1 VVSWGAF
8 FTILSIHPGLQAL
21 DVSFQIPGR
30 RVINLRDFVDLQV
43 IYIKGEKDFSHIQ
56 RFPLAGQRKV
66 EFRIDNNNYSKI
78 VFVVGGADRGGSYQL
93 DIKALL
99 ETTPPAL
106 ITNFQASDN
115 EDGRSTLSWTN
126 PSDSDLAEVI
136 VRRKTSSYPTS
147 HNDGDLVYQNTSPT
161 PGAAVTH
168 TDTGLTNSTTYY
180 YAVFSRDRV
189 GNWNDQVTEGKNADK
204 GTPQAP
210 IAPTA
215 HPWPM
220 FGYDPQHTGQ
230 SPFTGPK
237 TNYMNWHYQVSAR
250 YEPVIGIDGTI
261 YIAAQGKLHAIN
273 PDGTVKWIYDPS
285 PDVIVESPAIGP
297 DGTIY
302 APGSD
307 VPFSNGFLFAF
318 NPDGSL
324 KWKSRY
330 TNLYWQG
337 LLTIGNDGTI
347 YTAAGACGG
356 NREYYAISPDG
367 SLKWTFING
376 QGCTGV
382 AAPAVG
388 PDGTVYAPT
397 GGLAALSP
405 TDGQLKWRLSL
416 SCLCPPAIAPDGTI
430 YLNAGDLHAI
440 NPDGTTKWIVPGAG
454 YWNNWNQS
462 PAIGSDGTIYS
473 AGIGYRF
480 HAINPDGTTKWIK
493 EGLGP
498 EAHIALSSDGI
509 LYFSGFGYW
518 GAASTTNGEI
528 IWTFV
533 PPQAGYADAFAS
545 PAISAD
551 GTVYFSGASGLYA
564 FKDFTLPE
572 WGEITPSSANLG
584 LKVKAL
590 PFSGGVKFLADP
602 TPLSIKVDVLD
613 LSGRPV
619 FHTDWVQNGF
629 TWNFLDNR
637 GQPLANGV
645 YLYVVRVRGFDGR
658 EYVSEVR
665 KLVIVR

>member
-1 VVSWGAF
+1 VKRKTTGYPVNHEDGETRL
-8 FTILSIHPGLQAL
+8 TIDSAT
-21 DVSFQIPGR
+21 PGR
-30 RVINLRDFVDLQV
+30 AETFV
-43 IYIKGEKDFSHIQ
+43 
-56 RFPLAGQRKV
+56 
-66 EFRIDNNNYSKI
+66 
-78 VFVVGGADRGGSYQL
+78 
-93 DIKALL
+93 
-99 ETTPPAL
+99 
-106 ITNFQASDN
+106 
-115 EDGRSTLSWTN
+115 
-126 PSDSDLAEVI
+126 
-136 VRRKTSSYPTS
+136 
-147 HNDGDLVYQNTSPT
+147 
-161 PGAAVTH
+161 
-168 TDTGLTNSTTYY
+168 DTGLTNGTTYY
-180 YAVFSRDRV
+180 YAVFSRDRA
-189 GNWNDQVTEGKNADK
+189 GNWNDQVVEGKNADK
-204 GTPQAP
+204 GTPQV
-210 IAPTA
+210 APTA

-237 TNYMNWHYQVSAR
+237 TNYMNWHYQISAR

-416 SCLCPPAIAPDGTI
+416 SCLCSPAIAPDGTI
-430 YLNAGDLHAI
+430 YLNAGDLYAI

-533 PPQAGYADAFAS
+533 PPQADYADAFAS

-590 PFSGGVKFLADP
+590 PFSEGVKFLADP

-629 TWNFLDNR
+629 TWNLLDNR

-645 YLYVVRVRGFDGR
+645 YLYVITYRREDGTILR
-658 EYVSEVR
+658 SEVK
-665 KLVIVR
+665 KLVILR